1 MSPAV
6 LRLTPARDFRHG
18 GPAGAALGWQVEG
31 TMLEARVS
39 LTQPGGNRRQF
50 VVTTGSNH
58 HLIIDDP
65 DGATGPKP
73 VELVAAGHAGC
84 TAFDVINILRKKRQ
98 QVTAYEVRIEVDQA
112 PAPPQVFTDV
122 RIHHVITGVNL
133 DPDAV
138 EDAIRL
144 SEEKYCSV
152 GAMVKKTAHIH
163 TDYEILQETADHRL
177 LEPVGAGKSS
187 G

>member
-1 MSPAV
+1 
-6 LRLTPARDFRHG
+6 
-18 GPAGAALGWQVEG
+18 
-31 TMLEARVS
+31 MLEARVS
-39 LTQPGGNRRQF
+39 LTQPAGDRRQF
-50 VVTTGSNH
+50 VVTTGSDH

-65 DGATGPKP
+65 KGATGPKP

-98 QVTAYEVRIEVDQA
+98 QVTAYEVRIQVEQA
-112 PAPPQVFTDV
+112 PTPPQVFTEV
-122 RIHHVITGVNL
+122 RIHHVITGVNV
-133 DPDAV
+133 DPAAV

-152 GAMVKKTAHIH
+152 GAMVKQTAHIH
-163 TDYEILQETADHRL
+163 TDFEILQDAAAHPA
-177 LEPVGAGKSS
+177 LEPVGAGKVD